1 MSIKTKE
8 MKRFGNYWVSDDAPK
23 EGDRV
28 ICTQKN
34 NVNFGTV
41 ETVTKIQADLRI
53 VDTANWK
60 VIVDSKE
67 EVTLDG
73 LREFAKEHEVVYA
86 SSYGKVNKKL
96 TITLAGGYK
105 VYHNEEVV
113 FETMTP
119 AYAVK
124 TYNTI

>member
-1 MSIKTKE
+1 

-23 EGDRV
+23 EGDKV
-28 ICTQKN
+28 ICIQKN
-34 NVNFGTV
+34 NFNYGTV
-41 ETVTKIQADLRI
+41 EIVTKIQASLGV

-60 VIVDSKE
+60 VIVDSKSE
-67 EVTLDG
+67 ITLDG
-73 LREFAKEHEVVYA
+73 LKVFAKEHEVVYA
-86 SSYGKVNKKL
+86 SSRGRVNKSL

-113 FETMTP
+113 LETMTP

>member
-1 MSIKTKE
+1 

-23 EGDRV
+23 EGDRMV
-28 ICTQKN
+28 CIQKN
-34 NVNFGTV
+34 NVNFGSV
-41 ETVTKIQADLRI
+41 NTVTKTQVDLDI
-53 VDTANWK
+53 LDTKNWK
-60 VIVDSKE
+60 VIVDSKQ
-67 EVTLDG
+67 EVTLAG
-73 LREFAKEHEVVYA
+73 LKEFATDHEVVYA
-86 SSYGKVNKKL
+86 SSRGRVNKRL

-113 FETMTP
+113 LETMTP

>member
-1 MSIKTKE
+1 

-34 NVNFGTV
+34 NFNFGNI
-41 ETVTKIQADLRI
+41 EIVTKMQADLGI
-53 VDTANWK
+53 VDKNWK
-60 VIVDSKE
+60 VIVDSKNE
-67 EVTLDG
+67 ITLDG
-73 LREFAKEHEVVYA
+73 LKEFATEHEVVYA
-86 SSYGKVNKKL
+86 SSRGKVNKRL

-113 FETMTP
+113 LETMTP